1 MACGRR
7 QEHGRRHLVEIFILW
22 LGSESKRFFFWEVS
36 FERKN
41 RSKVE
46 EEGVFLSGEEG
57 KIRKA
62 E

>member
-46 EEGVFLSGEEG
+46 EEGVF
-57 KIRKA
+57 
-62 E
+62 